1 MNIYEAHMSLTFNG
15 SSVIHRLEHSDVTEI
30 RDGITCYMYFYM
42 GQPHIYDKNTLPAG
56 IPVGAN

>member
-1 MNIYEAHMSLTFNG
+1 MSLTFNG